1 MKTMFKKL
9 ISLTLMSC
17 LLVSFTFAQQE
28 MAASDLTEVSTLKSN
43 STTLRTS
50 AEDSYERMLDAYL
63 KVKFREYAY
72 ETLNLTKEEII
83 ALDPIYMSYMDDKDR
98 LLDRRAV
105 MVKEYREEMMED
117 DRLQDEIN
125 ESADFVEN
133 YWENKIAVDELRKD
147 YFDRMEDKIPY
158 DKALRFFMLEENAE
172 AQILLARQT
181 DYFPILIEVEVE
193 EPMVMNKAAETETS
207 STRTIMEI
215 DNYNLWMKENNVD
228 LNGKVGLDHDYTYDG
243 LERLTKAVRATV
255 SRVDGKVA
263 NLDNRLKQVMS
274 KAAEMQKDPYADT
287 HANLAKEAFMMLTE
301 VMSDVQKLNA
311 TVVPTKHIN
320 DMRMAAEKIDVDV
333 LYMDQSA
340 HTYSFFEAA
349 QKAVNNIY
357 TVSTAKTGSST
368 DMSTSSS
375 SKK

>member
-1 MKTMFKKL
+1 
-9 ISLTLMSC
+9 
-17 LLVSFTFAQQE
+17 
-28 MAASDLTEVSTLKSN
+28 
-43 STTLRTS
+43 
-50 AEDSYERMLDAYL
+50 
-63 KVKFREYAY
+63 
-72 ETLNLTKEEII
+72 
-83 ALDPIYMSYMDDKDR
+83 
-98 LLDRRAV
+98 
-105 MVKEYREEMMED
+105 
-117 DRLQDEIN
+117 
-125 ESADFVEN
+125 
-133 YWENKIAVDELRKD
+133 
-147 YFDRMEDKIPY
+147 
-158 DKALRFFMLEENAE
+158 
-172 AQILLARQT
+172 
-181 DYFPILIEVEVE
+181 
-193 EPMVMNKAAETETS
+193 
-207 STRTIMEI
+207 
-215 DNYNLWMKENNVD
+215 MKENNVD

-263 NLDNRLKQVMS
+263 NLDNRLNQVMM

-287 HANLAKEAFMMLTE
+287 HANSAKKAFMMLTE
-301 VMSDVQKLNA
+301 IMSDVQKLNA

>member
-1 MKTMFKKL
+1 
-9 ISLTLMSC
+9 MSC

-28 MAASDLTEVSTLKSN
+28 MAASNLTEASTLKSN

-83 ALDPIYMSYMDDKDR
+83 ALDPIYMSYMDDKDQ

-263 NLDNRLKQVMS
+263 NLDNRLNQVMM

-287 HANLAKEAFMMLTE
+287 HANSAKKAFMMLTE
-301 VMSDVQKLNA
+301 IMSDVQKLNA